1 MTNPRG
7 FLCIFIPAS
16 TAPML
21 SISQLGIA
29 DLWYNRSHLRQNVCH
44 ISCSVE
50 KLPLRFV
57 GELYPKS
64 LSGNLDHGVLLG
76 LVCVLK
82 NWYEVSLLWGGIGCF
97 HRPREPSCLQTIR
110 ISMCVWQVT
119 NILAYTPYHF
129 QQQLYAF
136 NER

>member
-7 FLCIFIPAS
+7 FFCIFIPAS

-64 LSGNLDHGVLLG
+64 LSGNPDHGVLLG

-82 NWYEVSLLWGGIGCF
+82 NWYEVSLLWGGSGCF
-97 HRPREPSCLQTIR
+97 HRPQGTFLSADYPDIHVRVAGYQHTSL
-110 ISMCVWQVT
+110 
-119 NILAYTPYHF
+119 YTLSFPTAAICF
-129 QQQLYAF
+129 Q
-136 NER
+136 